1 MNAKKHS
8 FVNLTRA
15 FSAHISSTAHCFL
28 RLKKGEMMFL
38 FGIFYG
44 RFLSINRANTTK
56 PMIIA
61 TIMPAIAGAK
71 YMSATDV
78 GVGVGETVV
87 AADTTVAAVS
97 PHEP

>member
-44 RFLSINRANTTK
+44 RFLSIPSITK
-56 PMIIA
+56 ARTMMIR

-71 YMSATDV
+71 YWSATDV
-78 GVGVGETVV
+78 GVAVGATVV
-87 AADTTVAAVS
+87 VGDATTAPVS
-97 PHEP
+97 PDEP